1 MMTIRLSAGD
11 AAKLTAGGEE
21 GAALRLPSGDRKVAL
36 CFLETYR

>member
-11 AAKLTAGGEE
+11 AAKLTAGEE